1 MKTSPGRK
9 YLPFACGAVFTVLL
23 AVSCATSY
31 TGEMRGIT
39 SQLRNDRPD
48 LALEEFRQTF
58 SDSTGRDRLLYLM
71 ELGNLLRLAG
81 EYGSAESI
89 LLQADRLSDQQ
100 RGLELGQQ
108 VGSFLTSDLALEF
121 RGADYEKVMINYCL
135 AVCYAAQGN
144 MEDALV
150 ECRRVNDKLR
160 AMNVNYENNP
170 NRYSDDAFVRY
181 FMGVLFEKAGDLNN
195 ALVAYRNSA
204 SVYES
209 DYARYYG
216 LPAPERVRA
225 DVLRLSSRLG
235 MESVHSGYASEWPD
249 VEWDGLGPG
258 DGRGELVVIMEVGL
272 IPPRQE
278 RTTTFMT
285 DDRVYRIALPAIPG
299 GRSARSSLAVSSGS
313 AVAAGFLAEDLTGIA
328 RKNLE
333 DHAGRDVARAVA
345 RLAIKAGISEAGEEI
360 VEELTEEGSCIAQL
374 TGIVLS
380 IFGAATEQADLRA
393 WLTLPSQIYVARL
406 ALPAGTHPVNVSL
419 DGRTVYSTESIP
431 IEAGGIQLLFLR
443 DF

>member
-1 MKTSPGRK
+1 MNN
-9 YLPFACGAVFTVLL
+9 PFAGKRLLMTFGTVLAL
-23 AVSCATSY
+23 IVSASCATSY
-31 TGEMRGIT
+31 TGDMRRVT
-39 SQLRNDRPD
+39 SELRNNDPD
-48 LALEEFRQTF
+48 QALEEFRRTF

-81 EYGSAESI
+81 EYGQAGSV
-89 LLQADRLSDQQ
+89 LLQADRLSDRQ
-100 RGLELGQQ
+100 RGVDLGQQ
-108 VGSFLTSDLALEF
+108 VGSFLTSDTALEF

-160 AMNVNYENNP
+160 ALNVNYEDNP
-170 NRYSDDAFVRY
+170 NRYRDDAFVRY

-195 ALVAYRNSA
+195 ALVAYRNSV
-204 SVYES
+204 SVYDS
-209 DYARYYG
+209 DYGEYYG
-216 LPAPERVRA
+216 LPAPDRVRA

-235 MESVHSGYASEWPD
+235 MQSVYSEYASDWPD
-249 VEWDGLGPG
+249 VEWEGLGP
-258 DGRGELVVIMEVGL
+258 DVERGELVVIMEVGL

-278 RTTTFMT
+278 RTSTFMV

-299 GRSARSSLAVSSGS
+299 GSRVRSSLVVSSGS
-313 AVAAGFLAEDLTGIA
+313 SVSSGFLTEDLTGIA

-345 RLAIKAGISEAGEEI
+345 RLAVKAGVSEAGEEI
-360 VEELTEEGSCIAQL
+360 VEELTEEGSGIARF
-374 TGIVLS
+374 TGLVLS

-393 WLTLPSQIYVARL
+393 WLTLPSQIYVARI
-406 ALPAGTHPVNVSL
+406 ALPAGEHPVNVSL
-419 DGRTVYSTESIP
+419 DGRTVYSTGSMP
-431 IEAGGIQLLFLR
+431 IEAGGIELLFLR
-443 DF
+443 DQ